1 MTKWSGIDFIT
12 KPISLPEGK
21 VRSVEGISAI
31 PVPVAHTRIPVLND
45 TDLNISADNR
55 SLL

>member
-12 KPISLPEGK
+12 KPISLPENK
-21 VRSVEGISAI
+21 VSSAEGIPAI
-31 PVPVAHTRIPVLND
+31 AVPVAHTRIPVLNH
-45 TDLNISADNR
+45 TGLNISADNR